1 MLSLSSSVSELKGVG
16 PEMHLKLKR
25 LGIETVADLINHLP
39 FRYDDFSQISTI
51 SNIQPGAQTVKAKIQ
66 TISARYARTRGTHVT
81 EAVISDGSGRLK
93 CVWFNQSW
101 RVKSLKSGYDY
112 FFSGDFGIHYGSP
125 VMLNPSVELASDF
138 PANTARILP
147 IYKQTKGLNSKLIR
161 KLQAQIRHLYAEVE
175 DEMPSDLVKLNK
187 LYPKPE
193 ALELLHWP
201 EMQNQI
207 AASRLRLAFDEVFM
221 LMMASLI
228 NKQENKKLKAPAL
241 KFNQQLT
248 EEMLGILP
256 FTLTDDQKK
265 ASWQIIK
272 DLQLTEPMNRLVQG
286 DVGSGKTVVALMA
299 AIQCLSSGYQ
309 CALIAPTEILATQHF
324 KFFED
329 VLVKLKFKC
338 HLLTSS
344 TKKSEREL
352 INNELEKGPV
362 CLIGT
367 HAVLQKSVKFSSLG
381 LIIID
386 EQHRFG
392 VKQRQAL
399 QARQNEDLLDLRKNS
414 NSSGFDSGEEKVV
427 LSERGQAVASSKEEK
442 LVFTDRVEP
451 EDWKVLRKPS
461 IVVPHLLSLSATP
474 IPRSIMLTVYGELD
488 VSLIQQMPAG
498 RKEVET
504 EIVAPTARARLYAK
518 IDKQIDAGS
527 QVFVVCPLI
536 ESEDDS
542 EDLAESELK
551 SVENEYKKLSQGVF
565 KHRKIAMVHGKMK
578 SEQKQEI
585 MVKFKAGKFDILIS
599 TTVIE
604 VGVDIPGANV
614 MLIEGAERFGLA
626 QLHQLRGRV
635 GRGTEQAYCYVIP
648 SSDSAI
654 PTRLRYFASVSNGFK
669 LAEYDLKLRGPGQM
683 FGLMQSGNLNLRF
696 ADPADAELISLVKN
710 SINLVQKQ
718 QIKLSKKMLTRIDQI
733 RKVSILN

>member
-1 MLSLSSSVSELKGVG
+1 
-16 PEMHLKLKR
+16 MHLKLKR

-81 EAVISDGSGRLK
+81 EAVISDGTGRLK

-101 RVKSLKSGYDY
+101 RAKSLKSGYDY

-248 EEMLGILP
+248 EQMLGILP

-329 VLVKLKFKC
+329 VLTKLELKC

-399 QARQNEDLLDLRKNS
+399 QARQNEGL
-414 NSSGFDSGEEKVV
+414 
-427 LSERGQAVASSKEEK
+427 
-442 LVFTDRVEP
+442 
-451 EDWKVLRKPS
+451 
-461 IVVPHLLSLSATP
+461 VPHLLSLSATP

-518 IDKQIDAGS
+518 IDKQIDASS

-551 SVENEYKKLSQGVF
+551 SVENEYKKLGQGVF

-585 MVKFKAGKFDILIS
+585 MVKFKAREYDILIS

-604 VGVDIPGANV
+604 VGVDIPSANV

-654 PTRLRYFASVSNGFK
+654 PTRLRYFSSVSNGFK

-683 FGLMQSGNLNLRF
+683 FGLMQSGNLNLKF

>member
-81 EAVISDGSGRLK
+81 EAVISDGTGRLK

-101 RVKSLKSGYDY
+101 RAKSLRSGYDY

-175 DEMPSDLVKLNK
+175 DEMPSELVKLSK

-228 NKQENKKLKAPAL
+228 NKQENKKLRAPTL

-248 EEMLGILP
+248 EQMLGILP

-272 DLQLTEPMNRLVQG
+272 DLELTEPMNRLVQG

-324 KFFED
+324 KFFQD
-329 VLVKLKFKC
+329 VLVKLELKC

-352 INNELEKGPV
+352 INNELGYGPV

-399 QARQNEDLLDLRKNS
+399 QARQNEDL
-414 NSSGFDSGEEKVV
+414 
-427 LSERGQAVASSKEEK
+427 
-442 LVFTDRVEP
+442 
-451 EDWKVLRKPS
+451 
-461 IVVPHLLSLSATP
+461 VPHLLSLSATP

-504 EIVAPTARARLYAK
+504 EIVAPTARARLYTK

-551 SVENEYKKLSQGVF
+551 SVESEYKKLSQGVF

-585 MVKFKAGKFDILIS
+585 MVKFKAREFDILIS

-654 PTRLRYFASVSNGFK
+654 PTRLRYFSSVSNGFK

-683 FGLMQSGNLNLRF
+683 FGLMQSGNLNLKF
-696 ADPADAELISLVKN
+696 ADPGDAELISLVKN

>member
-1 MLSLSSSVSELKGVG
+1 
-16 PEMHLKLKR
+16 MHLKLKR

-81 EAVISDGSGRLK
+81 EAVISDGTGRLK

-101 RVKSLKSGYDY
+101 RAKSLRSGYDY

-175 DEMPSDLVKLNK
+175 DEMPSELVKLSK

-228 NKQENKKLKAPAL
+228 NKQENKKLRAPTL

-248 EEMLGILP
+248 EQMLGILP

-272 DLQLTEPMNRLVQG
+272 DLELTEPMNRLVQG

-324 KFFED
+324 KFFQD
-329 VLVKLKFKC
+329 VLVKLELKC

-352 INNELEKGPV
+352 INNELGYGPV

-399 QARQNEDLLDLRKNS
+399 QARQNEDL
-414 NSSGFDSGEEKVV
+414 
-427 LSERGQAVASSKEEK
+427 
-442 LVFTDRVEP
+442 
-451 EDWKVLRKPS
+451 
-461 IVVPHLLSLSATP
+461 VPHLLSLSATP

-504 EIVAPTARARLYAK
+504 EIVAPTARARLYTK

-551 SVENEYKKLSQGVF
+551 SVESEYKKLSQGVF
-565 KHRKIAMVHGKMK
+565 KHRKIAMVHGNMK

-585 MVKFKAGKFDILIS
+585 MVKFRAREFDILIS

-614 MLIEGAERFGLA
+614 MLVEGAERFGLS

-648 SSDSAI
+648 SSDSAV

-683 FGLMQSGNLNLRF
+683 FGLMQSGNLNLKF
-696 ADPADAELISLVKN
+696 ADPAEAELISLVKN